1 MVTSKTA
8 PSGKMAELLDKV
20 GVLGILKTGDL
31 VEGEVTA
38 VSGNRVWVDIAGG
51 RFVGMISSRELAEA
65 GISMPDYRVG
75 DKITASV
82 VEVENDEGVVIL
94 SVREALKNRGW
105 SALEEKYTGKE
116 VFKAKVIEA
125 NRGGLIMEAGGIR
138 GFMPVSQLTPAHY
151 PRVGNDK
158 DEILS
163 KLAKFENQMLDVVI
177 IGFDK
182 NINKLIFSERAAKQ
196 DEFDEMTAKIQI
208 GEVLTGKVS
217 GVVDFG
223 IFVSFGA
230 LEGLIHISEI
240 SWNKVQDPR
249 EFAKVGDK
257 VQVQVIGI
265 EGDKISL
272 SMKRLLED
280 QWLKLIKDYKV
291 GQVVKGEITQIM
303 PFGVFIKVD
312 DKIDGL
318 IHISELSF
326 DHVTDPAEVVKV
338 GDKLELKV
346 IDIEPESHRF
356 GLSLKAM
363 TMPADAAA
371 IAPKRSVASS
381 SLSTLGLSDALVR
394 KLKAAGINSLA
405 NLKSRS
411 VDEIKAIKGI
421 GEKSA
426 AKIIEALK

>member
-1 MVTSKTA
+1 MVTSKIA
-8 PSGKMAELLDKV
+8 PSGKMAELLDRA

-51 RFVGMISSRELAEA
+51 RFVGVISSRELAEA
-65 GISMPDYRVG
+65 GISMPDYKVG
-75 DKITASV
+75 DKIMASV
-82 VEVENDEGVVIL
+82 VEAENDEGVVIL

-105 SALEEKYTGKE
+105 SALEEKFDSKE
-116 VFKAKVIEA
+116 VIKAKVIEA

-163 KLAKFENQMLDVVI
+163 KLAKFENQMLDVAI

-182 NINKLIFSERAAKQ
+182 DINKLIFSEKAAKQ
-196 DEFDEMTAKIQI
+196 DEFDEMTSKIQI

-257 VQVQVIGI
+257 VEVQVIGI

-280 QWLKLIKDYKV
+280 QWLGLIKGYKV
-291 GQVVKGEITQIM
+291 GQVVKGEIMQIM
-303 PFGVFIKVD
+303 PFGVFVKVD

-326 DHVTDPAEVVKV
+326 DHVTDPSEVVKV
-338 GDKLELKV
+338 NDKLELKV

-363 TMPADAAA
+363 KMPADAV
-371 IAPKRSVASS
+371 ISAPKKSAAGN
-381 SLSTLGLSDALVR
+381 LSALGLSDALIR
-394 KLKAAGINSLA
+394 KLKEAGIESTA
-405 NLKSRS
+405 DLKNKS

-426 AKIIEALK
+426 AKIIESLK